1 MHRVGSAGSPHQMSG
16 FLNALDPVNK
26 TGLIRDE
33 ENNLRDF
40 RLNDLVRAM
49 EFEYFSVGDL
59 VAFNPT
65 TRLGR
70 RIAINVQRVTRKC
83 VRDIRNELQEIRR

>member
-1 MHRVGSAGSPHQMSG
+1 MSG
-16 FLNALDPVNK
+16 ILNALDPVRK

-49 EFEYFSVGDL
+49 EFEYFSVGDS

-65 TRLGR
+65 TLLGR
-70 RIAINVQRVTRKC
+70 RIAINVQRVTRNG